1 MVTNAKVTVDDVKKS
16 AASAATT
23 VKSAVAS
30 APATTKKVVADVK
43 KEVEAKKTAAKKT
56 AAKKTT
62 AKKTVAKKA
71 TAAKKTATKKA
82 TTAKKTTAKKATAKK
97 KAVATTAV
105 IQYQDRE
112 FSEAECIKK
121 AQAQFKK
128 DYKGKTLEELNIY
141 IKPEERKIYYV
152 ANKDSV
158 GSVDL

>member
-30 APATTKKVVADVK
+30 APATTKKVVAEVK
-43 KEVEAKKTAAKKT
+43 KEVETAKKAAVKKT

-62 AKKTVAKKA
+62 AKKT
-71 TAAKKTATKKA
+71 TAKKTTTKKA
-82 TTAKKTTAKKATAKK
+82 TTKK
-97 KAVATTAV
+97 KAVVTTAV
-105 IQYQDRE
+105 VQYQDRE
-112 FSEAECIKK
+112 FTEAECLKK

-128 DYKGKTLEELNIY
+128 DYKGKVLEELNIY
-141 IKPEERKIYYV
+141 IKPEEHRIYYV

-158 GSVDL
+158 GSVEL

>member
-1 MVTNAKVTVDDVKKS
+1 MVTNAKVASAKVTVDDVKKT

-23 VKSAVAS
+23 VKAAVAS
-30 APATTKKVVADVK
+30 TTEATKKAVEEVK
-43 KEVEAKKTAAKKT
+43 KEAV
-56 AAKKTT
+56 
-62 AKKTVAKKA
+62 AKKTV
-71 TAAKKTATKKA
+71 AKKTATKKA
-82 TTAKKTTAKKATAKK
+82 TTAKKTVAKKATATKKATK
-97 KAVATTAV
+97 KAVTTSAV
-105 IQYQDRE
+105 VQYQDRE
-112 FSEAECIKK
+112 FTEAECLKK

>member
-1 MVTNAKVTVDDVKKS
+1 MVTSAKITVDDVKKS

-23 VKSAVAS
+23 VKSAVAE
-30 APATTKKVVADVK
+30 VK
-43 KEVEAKKTAAKKT
+43 KEA
-56 AAKKTT
+56 TT

>member
-30 APATTKKVVADVK
+30 APATTKKVVDEVK
-43 KEVEAKKTAAKKT
+43 KEVATKKIAAKKT
-56 AAKKTT
+56 VAKKTT
-62 AKKTVAKKA
+62 AKK
-71 TAAKKTATKKA
+71 
-82 TTAKKTTAKKATAKK
+82 TTAKKTTAKKATTKK
-97 KAVATTAV
+97 KAVTTTAV
-105 IQYQDRE
+105 VQYQDRE
-112 FSEAECIKK
+112 FTEAECLKK

-158 GSVDL
+158 GSVEL

>member
-30 APATTKKVVADVK
+30 APATTKKVVDEVK
-43 KEVEAKKTAAKKT
+43 KEVATKKAAAKKT
-56 AAKKTT
+56 VAKKTT
-62 AKKTVAKKA
+62 AKK
-71 TAAKKTATKKA
+71 
-82 TTAKKTTAKKATAKK
+82 TTAKKTTAKKATTKK
-97 KAVATTAV
+97 KAVTTTAV
-105 IQYQDRE
+105 VQYQDRE
-112 FSEAECIKK
+112 FTEAECLKK

-158 GSVDL
+158 GSVEL

>member
-30 APATTKKVVADVK
+30 APATTKKVVAEVK
-43 KEVEAKKTAAKKT
+43 KEVETAKKAATKKT

-62 AKKTVAKKA
+62 AKKT
-71 TAAKKTATKKA
+71 TAKKTTTKKA
-82 TTAKKTTAKKATAKK
+82 TTKK
-97 KAVATTAV
+97 KAVVTTAV
-105 IQYQDRE
+105 VQYQDRE
-112 FSEAECIKK
+112 FTEAECLKK

-128 DYKGKTLEELNIY
+128 DYKGKVLEELNIY
-141 IKPEERKIYYV
+141 IKPEERRIYYV

-158 GSVDL
+158 GSVEL

>member
-23 VKSAVAS
+23 VKTAAASASEATKKAVAE
-30 APATTKKVVADVK
+30 VK
-43 KEVEAKKTAAKKT
+43 KEATAAKKT
-56 AAKKTT
+56 ATKAKAT
-62 AKKTVAKKA
+62 ATKKA
-71 TAAKKTATKKA
+71 TAAKKTATK
-82 TTAKKTTAKKATAKK
+82 TVKKATAKAK

-105 IQYQDRE
+105 VQYQDRE
-112 FSEAECIKK
+112 FTEAECIKK

-128 DYKGKTLEELNIY
+128 DYKKETLEELNIY

-152 ANKDSV
+152 ANKDRV

>member
-1 MVTNAKVTVDDVKKS
+1 MVTSAKITVDDVKKS

-23 VKSAVAS
+23 VKSTVAE
-30 APATTKKVVADVK
+30 VK
-43 KEVEAKKTAAKKT
+43 KEAA
-56 AAKKTT
+56 T

-82 TTAKKTTAKKATAKK
+82 TTAKKTVAKKATAKK
-97 KAVATTAV
+97 KTVATTAV
-105 IQYQDRE
+105 VQYQGLE
-112 FSEAECIKK
+112 FSEAECLKK
-121 AQAQFKK
+121 AQAAFKK

-158 GSVDL
+158 GSVEL

>member
-30 APATTKKVVADVK
+30 ASEATKKGVAEVK
-43 KEVEAKKTAAKKT
+43 KEVATKKAAAAKKAPAKKTAAKK
-56 AAKKTT
+56 
-62 AKKTVAKKA
+62 
-71 TAAKKTATKKA
+71 

-105 IQYQDRE
+105 VQYQDRE
-112 FSEAECIKK
+112 FTEAECLKK

-128 DYKGKTLEELNIY
+128 DYKGKTLEEISIY
-141 IKPEERKIYYV
+141 IKPEERRIYYV

-158 GSVDL
+158 GSVEL

>member
-30 APATTKKVVADVK
+30 APGTTKKVVAEVK
-43 KEVEAKKTAAKKT
+43 KEVETVKKAAAKKAPAKKTATKST
-56 AAKKTT
+56 AKKTT
-62 AKKTVAKKA
+62 AKKT
-71 TAAKKTATKKA
+71 
-82 TTAKKTTAKKATAKK
+82 TTKKATAKK

-105 IQYQDRE
+105 VQYQDRE
-112 FSEAECIKK
+112 FTEAECLKK

-128 DYKGKTLEELNIY
+128 DYKGKTLEEISIY
-141 IKPEERKIYYV
+141 IKPEERRIYYV

-158 GSVDL
+158 GSVEL